1 LNRSPGLLAVSI
13 SILTSACQYSEA
25 FTDVEPVEGAGG
37 SGGNGATPGNR
48 SGGSGGRAPNGTGG
62 SPAGTGGGTGA
73 GAGGNAVPA
82 QGGSSGS
89 DAATPSD
96 GQPAVD
102 SAPAAVSL
110 QVTGA
115 ATWRGNATAAYSI
128 VHEVV
133 CDQSVLN
140 GPFTV
145 AQPELTM
152 RNLRGGF
159 GLIVNRC
166 EAANVWQKVKEMVAN
181 GHDVFSNTFNHR
193 CLTTNNTLA
202 MGCDSAAMRTNDFAT
217 EIDRAAMMLEERTGV
232 KPGFILFPYDVC
244 DPGAV
249 ARAKTRGYVGARC
262 AQGMNNNDFADPFK
276 VAFDLWG
283 PAWSTYRSMGTQCMG
298 VTARTTRPNQAS
310 ATCRQH
316 VLSKYV
322 EDAIAKKAWA
332 MRGFH
337 GFDSDNGSFEPV
349 SPADYRTHLD
359 FVVTKVAAGQLWV
372 DGPSRVVRY
381 RMARQ
386 HCTPPTA
393 TGAVL
398 TFGAPSAD
406 CSKHATELS
415 YLITTEGSD
424 PATLA
429 LSQAGQRIEARKLGA
444 GSFVV
449 DLDPTKGDAT
459 AVP

>member
-1 LNRSPGLLAVSI
+1 LNRSSLRLVVLAVSI
-13 SILTSACQYSEA
+13 LASACMYTESV
-25 FTDVEPVEGAGG
+25 TDVVPGDGAGG
-37 SGGNGATPGNR
+37 SGGMSPART
-48 SGGSGGRAPNGTGG
+48 GGSGGRAPSGTGG
-62 SPAGTGGGTGA
+62 SPSGTGGGPGA
-73 GAGGNAVPA
+73 GAGGNAVPG

-89 DAATPSD
+89 DAAPTD
-96 GQPAVD
+96 GALAVD
-102 SAPAAVSL
+102 ATTPAAVTL
-110 QVTGA
+110 KVTGA
-115 ATWRGNATAAYSI
+115 ATWLGNATAAYSI

-140 GPFTV
+140 GPFNV
-145 AQPELTM
+145 ADPELKA

-166 EAANVWQKVKEMVAN
+166 EAANVWQKVNTMVAN

-202 MGCDSAAMRTNDFAT
+202 MGCDGAAMRTNDFAT

-283 PAWSTYRSMGTQCMG
+283 PAWSTYRTMGTQCMG
-298 VTARTTRPNQAS
+298 VAARSTRPNQAS

-386 HCTPPTA
+386 LCTPPTA
-393 TGAVL
+393 EGAL
-398 TFGAPSAD
+398 LRFAAPSAD
-406 CSKHATELS
+406 CTRHATALS
-415 YLITTEGSD
+415 YLITTEGAD

-444 GSFVV
+444 SSFVV
-449 DLDPTKGDAT
+449 DLDPTRGDAT